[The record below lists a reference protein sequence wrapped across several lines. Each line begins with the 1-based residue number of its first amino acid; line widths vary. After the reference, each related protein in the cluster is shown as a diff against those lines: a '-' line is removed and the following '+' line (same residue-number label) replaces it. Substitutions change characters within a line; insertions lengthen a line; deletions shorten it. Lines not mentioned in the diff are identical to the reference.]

1 MSDYTESGTSPLSYD
16 KQTVE
21 TANVY
26 TGLSFHNIFKKDNFI
41 LKPYGGFE
49 MGIDISPSSNV
60 NLTYVSDPAT
70 TYVKSI
76 DQQESKN
83 LNTKLGFDLTNSKG
97 FSMMSSY
104 QRNQSENSHSDTFY
118 FGVGYIPRDNTEY
131 ALSFEDNIA
140 NIAYF
145 KSFDSLELKFNS
157 NYNVMSIYPEYGIN
171 LELSRKF

>member
-1 MSDYTESGTSPLSYD
+1 MSHYTESGTSALSYD
-16 KQTVE
+16 IQTVE

-26 TGLSFHNIFKKDNFI
+26 TGLNFHNVLKRDNFI

-70 TYVKSI
+70 SYVKSI

-83 LNTKLGFDLTNSKG
+83 LNAKLGLDLTSSKG
-97 FSMMSSY
+97 FSIMSLY

-118 FGVGYIPRDNTEY
+118 FSVGYIPRDNTEY
-131 ALSFEDNIA
+131 ALAFEDKTVSLT
-140 NIAYF
+140 YF
-145 KSFDSLELKFNS
+145 KSFDGLELKFNS
-157 NYNVMSIYPEYGIN
+157 NYDVMSSYPEYDVN